1 MTPVTLQAV
10 VYAKDL
16 RVLGEF
22 YQTVLG
28 LVVLEEGRGFVL
40 LSGHGYELSVV
51 QIPEAYAAE
60 VVIATPPVPRE
71 DTPIKLSFLVPGIAG
86 ARQGIA
92 SLGGTLQPDS
102 VAWEWRGCRHLDG
115 TDPEGNVFQLREV
128 SGPSVLPQ

>member
-16 RVLGEF
+16 GVVSGF
-22 YQTVLG
+22 YQAALG
-28 LVVLEEGRGFVL
+28 LALLEEGRGFVL

-60 VVIATPPVPRE
+60 IVIATPPVPRE

-86 ARQGIA
+86 ARAGIER
-92 SLGGTLQPDS
+92 LGGTLQADTA
-102 VAWEWRGCRHLDG
+102 AWEWRGCRHLDG
-115 TDPEGNVFQLREV
+115 TDPEGNVFQLREM
-128 SGPSVLPQ
+128 SGSALPPS